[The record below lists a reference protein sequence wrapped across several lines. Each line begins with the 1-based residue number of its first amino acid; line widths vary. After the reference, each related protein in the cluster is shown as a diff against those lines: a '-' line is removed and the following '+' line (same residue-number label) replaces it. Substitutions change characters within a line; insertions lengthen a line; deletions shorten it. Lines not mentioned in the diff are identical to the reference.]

1 MCPKV
6 PICIFDNS
14 HKEEAR
20 RCHEPKIRGF
30 GLTREIQKACSE
42 EVRQSE
48 IKRMSNFLGEL
59 KWTEH
64 YKQST
69 KLPWEGEPGTHTALK
84 SGWLVQNLEVSL
96 RGEEVRGVARYQL
109 AMVRN
114 TMKRQ
119 EKSCLCNSPSS
130 GKARGRPCHCLLKG
144 TPVVLRALLPSYAS
158 PSSCLPDTF
167 VTWGGK

>member
-130 GKARGRPCHCLLKG
+130 GKARGSP
-144 TPVVLRALLPSYAS
+144 LPLSPQGNSSSAQS
-158 PSSCLPDTF
+158 PSSILRLSFLMPA
-167 VTWGGK
+167 